1 MYNDD
6 DGTTISRESRQ
17 DMIEESGRYA
27 PYESLSSL
35 AKMPIVEEEDI
46 GLLIMGGKESWVCLN
61 ASEYID
67 EPPSNRGINKEKLQF
82 DEESEIGF
90 VTNIFKWRGTAL
102 GEIWPQ
108 VLAIMAMTATASA
121 VVYVMS
127 NNKTRVEGSLFELPK
142 DVKQVHS
149 ILAATLGF
157 LVVNRS
163 SQAFTNYIDGRKA
176 LGGICNNV
184 REVAQLIY
192 TCKLRPG
199 YDNDKV
205 LRLQILIRRKLNLL
219 YTFIRHHLREA
230 SEGFRPGCSIEKEDF
245 ATHWH
250 LDPANPPIGNLIS
263 MEEKM
268 HYSSKPTSMR
278 PAVVQ
283 AELNMLANELAEYT
297 MYPGFFVQMFMK
309 NTEDVMNLFKTCYR
323 IVETDV
329 PMPYQHMLYTLIFI
343 YSFITP
349 WIYCSEVASN
359 KKPRIYDGT
368 NMTAEEIEQKEI
380 DYQYHFMW
388 SAGWAAS
395 LLVCVA
401 YYGIMEIAAK
411 LHNPF
416 GHDLIDHDLEMFGE
430 RCHNETL
437 VISKSVKAGDVTHYI
452 DGTGLNLQWQKQK
465 KTA

>member
-1 MYNDD
+1 MEVYNDD
-6 DGTTISRESRQ
+6 DGTTIESRQ
-17 DMIEESGRYA
+17 DMPGESGYA
-27 PYESLSSL
+27 PYESLNTITS
-35 AKMPIVEEEDI
+35 MPVVEEEDI
-46 GLLIMGGKESWVCLN
+46 GLLIMGAKENWACLN

-67 EPPSNRGINKEKLQF
+67 EAPSYRGPNKEKLRF
-82 DEESEIGF
+82 NEESEIGF

-108 VLAIMAMTATASA
+108 VVAILIMTGIAS
-121 VVYVMS
+121 VIVWIFS
-127 NNKTRVEGSLFELPK
+127 ENQKRLQGSSFELPK

-163 SQAFTNYIDGRKA
+163 SQAFTNYTDGRKA

-184 REVAQLIY
+184 REVGQLIY

-199 YDNDKV
+199 SDSDKV
-205 LRLQILIRRKLNLL
+205 LRLQVLIRRKLNLL
-219 YTFIRHHLREA
+219 YAFIRHHLREA
-230 SEGFRPGCSIEKEDF
+230 SEGFRPGCSIENEDF

-250 LDPANPPIGNLIS
+250 LDPAHPPIGNLIS

-268 HYSSKPTSMR
+268 HYSSRPTSMR

-359 KKPRIYDGT
+359 KSEPYWDGK
-368 NMTAEEIEQKEI
+368 NSSWDKYVDKEL
-380 DYQYHFMW
+380 DYQYKFMW
-388 SAGWAAS
+388 GAGWAAS
-395 LLVCVA
+395 ILVCVA

-437 VISKSVKAGDVTHYI
+437 AISKSVKTGDVTNYI
-452 DGTGLNLQWQKQK
+452 DGSGLNLQWLKQK
-465 KTA
+465 KAP